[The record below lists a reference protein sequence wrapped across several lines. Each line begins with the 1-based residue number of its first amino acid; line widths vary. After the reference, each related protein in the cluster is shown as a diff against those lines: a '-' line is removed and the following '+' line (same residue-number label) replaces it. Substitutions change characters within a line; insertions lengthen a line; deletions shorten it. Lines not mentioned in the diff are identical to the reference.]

1 MITFKIDA
9 REHKL
14 KDILMQ
20 SIDCEECLAFL
31 VVECENLFCGD
42 FVIEVDGKP
51 IVAIE
56 RKTLAD
62 LVASI
67 RDGRYRV
74 QKAKLLE
81 CYKQK
86 DIPII
91 YLIEGR
97 YDFNPSFPTFIEG
110 MEKYSVLSSIINTQ
124 IRDHI
129 QVVNTKDLEDTFDFL
144 LSFLVRVCKDPKK
157 YVGIGA
163 TTQQAGIKKEDLI
176 SSKPKVSNKQDMFFY
191 QLTQVPG
198 ISAKTAQ
205 AFVDKYDNMK
215 AFYAAFDGL
224 SDEEKLKILK
234 NITIDDNTKKRRINS
249 KVAESI
255 VRFML

>member
-20 SIDCEECLAFL
+20 SIDCEECLSFL

-42 FVIEVDGKP
+42 FVIEVNGKP
-51 IVAIE
+51 IVVIE

-62 LVASI
+62 LVGSI

-74 QKAKLLE
+74 QKAKLIE
-81 CYKQK
+81 CYKDK
-86 DIPII
+86 NTPII
-91 YLIEGR
+91 YLIEGK
-97 YDFNPSFPTFIEG
+97 YDFTPNIPAFIEG
-110 MEKYSVLSSIINTQ
+110 MEKYSVISSIINTQ
-124 IRDHI
+124 IRDNI

-144 LSFLVRVCKDPKK
+144 LALLVRVCKDPKK
-157 YVGIGA
+157 YVEVCS
-163 TTQQAGIKKEDLI
+163 THGIKKEDLI

-215 AFYAAFDGL
+215 AFFLAFEGL
-224 SDEEKLKILK
+224 SDEEKLKTLK
-234 NITIDDNTKKRRINS
+234 NITIEDNTKKRRING
-249 KVAESI
+249 KVAENI

>member
-31 VVECENLFCGD
+31 GVECDNLFCGD

-62 LVASI
+62 LVASVK
-67 RDGRYRV
+67 DGRYRV
-74 QKAKLLE
+74 QKTKLLE
-81 CYKQK
+81 YFNGV
-86 DIPII
+86 PIV
-91 YLIEGR
+91 YLVEGR
-97 YDFNPSFPTFIEG
+97 YDFNPSIPLMIEG

-124 IRDHI
+124 LRDRI

-144 LSFLVRVCKDPKK
+144 HALLVRICKDPKK
-157 YVGIGA
+157 YASMTQNTIGVV
-163 TTQQAGIKKEDLI
+163 KKEDLI
-176 SSKPKVSNKQDMFFY
+176 SSKPKVGNKQDMFFY

-215 AFYAAFDGL
+215 AFYEAFKGF
-224 SDEEKLKILK
+224 SDEENLKTLK
-234 NITIDDNTKKRRINS
+234 NITIEDNTKKRRING
-249 KVAESI
+249 KVAENI

>member
-81 CYKQK
+81 CYKGV
-86 DIPII
+86 PII

-97 YDFNPSFPTFIEG
+97 YDFTPSVPAFIEG
-110 MEKYSVLSSIINTQ
+110 IEKYSLLSSIINTQ
-124 IRDHI
+124 IRDNV

-144 LSFLVRVCKDPKK
+144 LALLVRVCKDPKK
-157 YVGIGA
+157 YQGR
-163 TTQQAGIKKEDLI
+163 TPQEGIKKEDLI

-205 AFVDKYDNMK
+205 AFVDKFDNMK
-215 AFYAAFDGL
+215 AFYDAFEG
-224 SDEEKLKILK
+224 SNDEEKLKILK
-234 NITIDDNTKKRRINS
+234 NITIEDNTKKRRINS
-249 KVAESI
+249 KVAEAI
-255 VRFML
+255 VQFML